1 MALPPQQLLANE
13 SIAAFKRIQI
23 FNQGDHD
30 SLFPLIVAYAE
41 QPSLADSVEELAI
54 DSAGWRWGSKDPTL
68 TPCPISDAVYAMV
81 ESRVR
86 SLGLGPIE
94 GDVLGALASKRRALE
109 EKPDPQ
115 QFLMCVVDN
124 HELRFGFPAAAAVI
138 ILAMCKNI
146 STLYLGDLIVPWG
159 RDHNPHSMVGAYL
172 EAMRLGQVPQPCLQ
186 KLKRV
191 EMIEGRNDGFG
202 GYGRATFT
210 APFFFFS
217 QLPEFKELVTDAVEE
232 YQVESLPVG
241 PGSSNVDKIQITHSD
256 VETETMVTILKA
268 PRALREFTLWLGG
281 MYNRDGSSS
290 HVVSKEIGEAL
301 ALQKETLEKL
311 DLDLSIGLDSRS
323 PWPDLKEGQKPW
335 PESLAD
341 PNDVTGDEEY
351 EDEDEEEDN
360 GADKPRRI
368 LYYGPPGT
376 TLGSLADFHTLNHL
390 SIDPGTLLTPTE
402 RGVNYMRPL
411 KSKPAR
417 RLIDLLPPNIES
429 LCLYGYVK
437 GKTRLMDKQVA
448 ELMEKKGERLPK
460 LKEVRGVEETVPG
473 MHDLYAEKR
482 DESYQIV
489 RKHGQYKRPER
500 DFGWLRV

>member
-1 MALPPQQLLANE
+1 MAMPPQQLLANE
-13 SIAAFKRIQI
+13 SISAFKRIQI
-23 FNQGDHD
+23 FNQNEHD
-30 SLFPLIVAYAE
+30 TLFPLIVAYAE

-54 DSAGWRWGSKDPTL
+54 DSTKWRYQSLDPGL
-68 TPCPISDAVYAMV
+68 APYPISDAVYAMV

-86 SLGLGPIE
+86 SLGLGPVE
-94 GDVLGALASKRRALE
+94 GDVLDALARKRRALE
-109 EKPDPQ
+109 ETPDPQ
-115 QFLMCVVDN
+115 RCLLCNIDD
-124 HELRFGFPAAAAVI
+124 HELRFGFPAAAAII
-138 ILAMCKNI
+138 ILTMCKNI
-146 STLYLGDLIVPWG
+146 STLYFGDLIVPWG

-186 KLKRV
+186 KLKRF

-202 GYGRATFT
+202 GYGRATLT
-210 APFFFFS
+210 TPFFFFN
-217 QLPEFKELVTDAVEE
+217 QLPEFRELVVDAVEE
-232 YQVESLPVG
+232 YQVESLPVE
-241 PGSSNVDKIQITHSD
+241 PGSSNVDKIEITHSD
-256 VETETMVTILKA
+256 VETETMVTIIKA
-268 PRALREFTLWLGG
+268 PKALREFTLWLGG
-281 MYNRDGSSS
+281 MYNRDGSAS

-311 DLDLSIGLDSRS
+311 DLDLSIGLDSRD

-335 PESLAD
+335 PEDLTD
-341 PNDVTGDEEY
+341 PNEVTGDEEY
-351 EDEDEEEDN
+351 EDEDEEEDY

-368 LYYGPPGT
+368 FYYGPSRT
-376 TLGSLADFHTLNHL
+376 TLGSLAGFQALKHL

-429 LCLYGYVK
+429 LCLYGYIK

-460 LKEVRGVEETVPG
+460 LKEVRGVEETVPD
-473 MHDLYAEKR
+473 MCDLYGEKR
-482 DESYQIV
+482 DENYQVVI
-489 RKHGQYKRPER
+489 KEGQYKRPER

>member
-13 SIAAFKRIQI
+13 SVAAFKRIQI

-54 DSAGWRWGSKDPTL
+54 DSAGWRWRSMDPSVA
-68 TPCPISDAVYAMV
+68 PYPISYAVYAMV

-94 GDVLGALASKRRALE
+94 GDVLDALASKRRALE

-115 QFLMCVVDN
+115 QFLMCGVDDR
-124 HELRFGFPAAAAVI
+124 ELRHGFPAAAAVI

-159 RDHNPHSMVGAYL
+159 RYHIPHSMVGAYL
-172 EAMRLGQVPQPCLQ
+172 EAMRLGQVPQPSLQ

-191 EMIEGRNDGFG
+191 EMIEGRNGAFS

-210 APFFFFS
+210 APFFFFN
-217 QLPEFKELVTDAVEE
+217 QLPEFKELVADAVEE
-232 YQVESLPVG
+232 YQVEALPVE
-241 PGSSNVDKIQITHSD
+241 PGSSNVDKIEITHSN
-256 VETETMVTILKA
+256 VYTKTMVTILKA

-281 MYNRDGSSS
+281 MSNRDGSSCW
-290 HVVSKEIGEAL
+290 VVTKEIGEAL
-301 ALQKETLEKL
+301 ATQKETLEKL
-311 DLDLSIGLDSRS
+311 DLDLSMGSDSDS

-335 PESLAD
+335 PESLTD
-341 PNDVTGDEEY
+341 PNDVKEDEEY

-360 GADKPRRI
+360 EADKPRRI
-368 LYYGPPGT
+368 FYSGPTGT
-376 TLGSLADFHTLNHL
+376 TLGSLADYHALKHL
-390 SIDPGTLLTPTE
+390 SINPGTLLTPTE
-402 RGVNYMRPL
+402 RGINYLRPL

-417 RLIDLLPPNIES
+417 RLINLLPPNIES

-437 GKTRLMDKQVA
+437 GESRLMDKQVK

-460 LKEVRGVEETVPG
+460 LKEVRGVEETVPD
-473 MHDLYAEKR
+473 MHDLYGEKR
-482 DESYQIV
+482 DENYLVV
-489 RKHGQYKRPER
+489 RKDGQYKRPKR